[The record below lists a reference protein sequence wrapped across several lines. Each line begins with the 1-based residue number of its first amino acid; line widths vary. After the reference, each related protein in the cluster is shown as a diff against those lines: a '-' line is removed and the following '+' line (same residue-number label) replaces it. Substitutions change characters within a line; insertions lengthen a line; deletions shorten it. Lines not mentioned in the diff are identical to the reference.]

1 MKTIK
6 RITESKTNL
15 RQFIF
20 LTALA
25 GITMLLLING
35 SLN

>member
-1 MKTIK
+1 MKTIRK
-6 RITESKTNL
+6 ITESKTNL

-35 SLN
+35 TLN